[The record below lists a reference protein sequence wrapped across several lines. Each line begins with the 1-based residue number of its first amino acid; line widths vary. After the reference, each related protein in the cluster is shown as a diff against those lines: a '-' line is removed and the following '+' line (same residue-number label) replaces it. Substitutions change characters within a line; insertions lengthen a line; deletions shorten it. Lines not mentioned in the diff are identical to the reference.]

1 MLNSFERLVAFRYL
15 RARRREGFISVIAWF
30 SLMGITLGVATL
42 IVVMSVMN
50 GFRYDLLS
58 RILGVGG
65 HASISAPGGVTGFD
79 AIAAR
84 IRGVPGVVSVSPL
97 VEGQVM
103 ATASGTASGVQVRG
117 FRTADLNAR
126 AALRN
131 AIQQDREAAL
141 RYFDEGGVLIG
152 AQMAQRMGLAPGDPI
167 TLISPEGDHTAFGTV
182 PRIRTYTVAGTFSV
196 GMYEYD
202 RSILFMPF
210 AEARGYLTDD
220 DVFAEAQ
227 IFFNLPD
234 RASDLEIVLTEADSA
249 NQLILEI
256 RAAAG
261 VGLYA
266 RTWQQTNSV
275 LFNALQVE
283 RNVMFLIL
291 TLIILVAAF
300 NVISGQIMLVNDKA
314 RGIAVLRAMG
324 ASQTAIMRIFFTTGS
339 AVGVIGTCAGVLLG
353 TLFAANV
360 DSIRQWLQGL
370 LGVNL
375 FQAEIYY
382 LSQLPSRLV
391 PAEVATIA
399 GIALTLSFL
408 AAIYPAWR
416 AARLDPV
423 EILRYE

>member
-1 MLNSFERLVAFRYL
+1 MLSSFERLVAFRYL

-30 SLMGITLGVATL
+30 SLLGITLGVATL

-50 GFRYDLLS
+50 GFRHDLLT
-58 RILGVGG
+58 RILGLGG
-65 HASISAPGGVTGFD
+65 HASISAPGGVAAFD
-79 AIAAR
+79 AMGAR
-84 IRGVPGVVSVSPL
+84 IRAVPGVVTVTPL

-103 ATASGTASGVQVRG
+103 VSAGGMAGGARVRG
-117 FRTADLNAR
+117 MRTTDFMR
-126 AALRN
+126 RPALRN
-131 AIQQDREAAL
+131 ALRQDGESSLAA
-141 RYFDEGGVLIG
+141 FDAGGLLVG
-152 AQMAQRMGLAPGDPI
+152 AQMAQRMGLTPGDMI
-167 TLISPEGDHTAFGTV
+167 TLISPEGDQTAFGSM
-182 PRIRTYTVAGTFSV
+182 PRIKSYPVAGTFSV

-202 RSILFMPF
+202 RNILFMP
-210 AEARGYLTDD
+210 L
-220 DVFAEAQ
+220 AEAQ
-227 IFFNLPD
+227 LFFNLPD

-249 NQLILEI
+249 NGLIADI

-261 VGLYA
+261 PGVYA

-314 RGIAVLRAMG
+314 RGIAILRAMG
-324 ASQTAIMRIFFTTGS
+324 ASRAAVMRIFFTTGS

-360 DSIRQWLQGL
+360 ETIRQWLQGL
-370 LGVNL
+370 MGVEL

-391 PAEVATIA
+391 PSEVAVIA

-408 AAIYPAWR
+408 AAVYPAWR